1 MIENIDLIKRVQVS
15 TFVILQ
21 KTTEIY
27 VVSLLK
33 DKIEHRIAMIL
44 INICNHQFNCYSRQ
58 SNHHQRKE
66 YAIDDELHESMKI
79 ETLIIVI
86 FIILIKLFSSLLI
99 IMYKI
104 DWYHVLFIYIYIYI
118 TAKSLIWLSLNLI
131 AFD

>member
-1 MIENIDLIKRVQVS
+1 MIENIDLMKRVQVS

-44 INICNHQFNCYSRQ
+44 INICSHQSDCYSRQ
-58 SNHHQRKE
+58 LSHHQKEE

-79 ETLIIVI
+79 ETLIIVV

-104 DWYHVLFIYIYIYI
+104 D
-118 TAKSLIWLSLNLI
+118 
-131 AFD
+131 